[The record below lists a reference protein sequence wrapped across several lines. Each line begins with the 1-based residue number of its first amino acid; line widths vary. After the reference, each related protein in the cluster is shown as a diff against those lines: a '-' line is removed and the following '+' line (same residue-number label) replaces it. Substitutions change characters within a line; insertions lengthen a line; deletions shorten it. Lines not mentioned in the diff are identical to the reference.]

1 MPDGNA
7 YQLKKSYYKLKQ
19 STKQWNDMFV
29 RFLTVEFGLTR
40 LRSDECMFY
49 KRPSSKFL
57 LVAMYVDDIVVAF
70 NCQSVF
76 QSFRDKLF

>member
-40 LRSDECMFY
+40 LRSDECMSY